1 VSAIR
6 GGWQSDE
13 IRIGSIWFGW
23 CCLVLHPQKRCRRRL
38 IADVAKTLGA
48 TLRGIRN
55 NNPGNIERNNIAWNG
70 MSADQSGD
78 DRYIIFDRPEYGIRA
93 MGRVLN
99 TYYTIHTLQTVRGII
114 TRWGPRNQPDII
126 ESYIK
131 RVAQRMGIGSEI
143 PIDWTIDNRVKLV
156 AAIIKHENGV
166 QPYSTEFIRQSV
178 LMP

>member
-1 VSAIR
+1 MKT
-6 GGWQSDE
+6 G
-13 IRIGSIWFGW
+13 
-23 CCLVLHPQKRCRRRL
+23 LVLLCLAGAAWFATRKSDAADGL
-38 IADVAKTLGA
+38 IYEVGEKVGLVT
-48 TLRGIRN
+48 RGLRN
-55 NNPGNIERNNIAWNG
+55 NNPGNIERNNIVWKG

-78 DRYIIFDRPEYGIRA
+78 DRYIVFDRPEYGIRA

-114 TRWGPRNQPDII
+114 NRWSPPKENNT

-131 RVAQRMGIGSEI
+131 HVAQRMGIGTDV
-143 PIDWTIDNRVKLV
+143 PINWTIENRIQLI

>member
-1 VSAIR
+1 MPKPHKYKAVALVGVAALAWIATRKSDAADGLIYEVGEKIGMTTR
-6 GGWQSDE
+6 G
-13 IRIGSIWFGW
+13 
-23 CCLVLHPQKRCRRRL
+23 L
-38 IADVAKTLGA
+38 
-48 TLRGIRN
+48 RN

-70 MSADQSGD
+70 MSSDQSAD
-78 DRYIIFDRPEYGIRA
+78 SRYVVFDAPEYGIRA

-114 TRWGPRNQPDII
+114 GRWSPPSENQT
-126 ESYIK
+126 ESYINH
-131 RVAQRMGIGSEI
+131 VAQRLDISPDT
-143 PIDWTIDNRVKLV
+143 PINWTIENRVKLV

>member
-1 VSAIR
+1 MKSGLVL
-6 GGWQSDE
+6 
-13 IRIGSIWFGW
+13 F
-23 CCLVLHPQKRCRRRL
+23 CLVGAAWFATRKSDAADGL
-38 IADVAKTLGA
+38 IYEVGEKIGMT
-48 TLRGIRN
+48 TRGLRN
-55 NNPGNIERNNIAWNG
+55 NNPGNIERNSIKWNG
-70 MSADQSGD
+70 MSTDQSGD
-78 DRYIIFDRPEYGIRA
+78 DRYIIFDSPEYGIRA

-114 TRWGPRNQPDII
+114 GRWSPPSENQT

-131 RVAQRMGIGSEI
+131 HVAQRLNIGTDV
-143 PIDWTIDNRVKLV
+143 PINWTIENRVKLV